1 MLQVGLKC
9 KHSFVD
15 FDLFICV
22 HVHLYMANNKK
33 RKSAVC
39 LKRSDRWDSLISSLS
54 ALPGEHFSTKPWLL
68 TSLSG
73 DKTYLSYPASQTSK
87 SLQGSEMFKIKKIKN
102 QPFPHIR
109 KIHKKIEHI
118 RPWQTHACIANTH
131 TRTHTHISAVVVG
144 EVIWARLLWHRRR
157 RFRDRDVLKVEE
169 AELHLH
175 ADESI

>member
-1 MLQVGLKC
+1 MSTFIWQTTRRENLQSAWNAPTDEILSFHLFQLFRENISLPNPDFWPLYQAIKHIFPIQRHKQVKASKVLKC
-9 KHSFVD
+9 
-15 FDLFICV
+15 L
-22 HVHLYMANNKK
+22 KK
-33 RKSAVC
+33 KKKKSA
-39 LKRSDRWDSLISSLS
+39 
-54 ALPGEHFSTKPWLL
+54 FSTFAK
-68 TSLSG
+68 
-73 DKTYLSYPASQTSK
+73 
-87 SLQGSEMFKIKKIKN
+87 FI
-102 QPFPHIR
+102 
-109 KIHKKIEHI
+109 KKIEHI

>member
-39 LKRSDRWDSLISSLS
+39 LKHSDRWDSLISSLS

-87 SLQGSEMFKIKKIKN
+87 SLQGSEMFKKKKKKSAFSTYSLNSSKN
-102 QPFPHIR
+102 WAYSSLTNTCMHC
-109 KIHKKIEHI
+109 K
-118 RPWQTHACIANTH
+118 HAH
-131 TRTHTHISAVVVG
+131 THTHISAVVVG